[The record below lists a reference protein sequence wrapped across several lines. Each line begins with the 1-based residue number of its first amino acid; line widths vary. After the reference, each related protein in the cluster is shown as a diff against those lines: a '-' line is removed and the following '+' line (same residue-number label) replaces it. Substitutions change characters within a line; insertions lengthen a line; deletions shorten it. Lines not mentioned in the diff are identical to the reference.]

1 MTLQTLNESIDPP
14 RLARVSASFLSFG
27 SMLRRPEMGSL
38 LGLLAVFIF
47 FAIFGGANF
56 ASATGAASWLNVA
69 ASLGIVALPI
79 GLLMI
84 AGELDISIGS
94 MIPASSMT
102 IAIVSG
108 HYHAPILAGIAAAL

>member
-1 MTLQTLNESIDPP
+1 MNKQSQRPSL
-14 RLARVSASFLSFG
+14 G
-27 SMLRRPEMGSL
+27 SLLRRPETGSF
-38 LGLLAVFIF
+38 LGLAAVFAF
-47 FAIFGGANF
+47 FAVFGGANF
-56 ASATGAASWLNVA
+56 LSPRGAASWLNVA

-94 MIPASSMT
+94 MIPAGSMT

-108 HYHAPILAGIAAAL
+108 HYHAPIVFGIIAALAIGAVVGFIHG